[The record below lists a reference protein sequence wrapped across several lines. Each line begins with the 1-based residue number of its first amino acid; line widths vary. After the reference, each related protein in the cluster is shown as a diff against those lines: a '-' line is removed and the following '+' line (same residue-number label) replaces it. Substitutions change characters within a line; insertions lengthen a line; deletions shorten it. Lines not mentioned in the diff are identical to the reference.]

1 MMEAMKIAR
10 VEAHLLSYPLPDAA
24 PLIYWGGLRRI
35 VKRDAMLIKVTADN
49 GLVGYGP
56 GQPTE
61 AARDAIHN
69 IVKPFLMDMMVVDL
83 DALRVRFQAAVTG
96 PEARKAYSQ
105 VEIALYDLL
114 GKHQQLPVSE
124 LLGGRVRERM
134 RLYGSAGMYQSPAAY
149 AEEAAAI
156 AELGFSAY
164 KMRPGLGPDEDM
176 RTIELMRKA
185 TGPGVDLMVD
195 AHTWWRMGDRSYS
208 LETVRDLAKQM
219 TEVYWLEEPV
229 LPDQHEALRDLRELG
244 TVAIASGEHEP
255 DEEGF
260 RHLIENDCVDFV
272 QQDILCQGGYAAARR
287 LFAAITRRGQRFAF
301 HSWGTDLEVVAAA
314 QLGVCWPEEV
324 VEWLEY
330 PVYTTPQTRSMYP
343 WPTAREILKE
353 PLDIEQGELLLNRR
367 SGLGVEVDESVI
379 ERYPWQPGPWSF
391 FTLTSPPGTF
401 AVVGDHSIKFA

>member
-1 MMEAMKIAR
+1 MMVAMKIAR
-10 VEAHLLSYPLPDAA
+10 IEAHLLSYPLPEA
-24 PLIYWGGLRRI
+24 PALVYWGGERRI
-35 VKRDAMLIKVTADN
+35 VKRDAMLIKVVADN

-61 AARDAIHN
+61 ATRDAITG
-69 IVKPFLMDMMVVDL
+69 VVQPFLLGSALVDI
-83 DALRVRFQAAVTG
+83 DALRVRFHASVNDAV
-96 PEARKAYSQ
+96 ARKAYAQ

-124 LLGGRVRERM
+124 LLGGRVRDRI
-134 RLYGSAGMYQSPAAY
+134 RLYGSAGMYQTPEAY
-149 AEEAAAI
+149 AEEAVAI

-176 RTIELMRKA
+176 RTVELMRKA
-185 TGPGVDLMVD
+185 AGKSLDLMVD

-208 LETVRDLAKQM
+208 FETVKQLALGM

-229 LPDQHEALRDLRELG
+229 LPDQHEQLRELRELG

-255 DEEGF
+255 DEDGF
-260 RHLIENDCVDFV
+260 HGLIENECVDFV
-272 QQDILCQGGYAAARR
+272 QQDILCQGGYATARR
-287 LFAAITRRGQRFAF
+287 LFAAIARRGQRFAF
-301 HSWGTDLEVVAAA
+301 HSWGTDLEVAAAA

-330 PVYTTPQTRSMYP
+330 PVYTTPVTRSMYP
-343 WPTAREILKE
+343 WPAAREILRE
-353 PLDIEQGELLLNRR
+353 PLDIEQGDLILNRR
-367 SGLGVEVDESVI
+367 SGLGVEVDERVI
-379 ERYPWQPGPWSF
+379 ERYPWQPGPWSY

-401 AVVGDHSIKFA
+401 AVVGDHSVKFA